1 MIKDL
6 LSVMSKIPLLSLFGQ
21 VGAFCGLKCI
31 LNRSHARTI
40 VQTVR
45 LSFFFQFYRLDALR
59 IDNYSTT
66 VYVLGHKYVLDLSQS
81 HFNPRLTARDWVTL
95 SWARNSLMPANLTFF
110 NSGFLISNMSKTR
123 ARDCWRNVDFPYIT
137 EQFLITVLPWN
148 KYVIF
153 PSVSHFQHKLLPQM
167 CHGS

>member
-6 LSVMSKIPLLSLFGQ
+6 QSVMSKIPLLSLFGKL
-21 VGAFCGLKCI
+21 VHFADWKLFKPLA
-31 LNRSHARTI
+31 RSYYCSDCPVVI
-40 VQTVR
+40 
-45 LSFFFQFYRLDALR
+45 FFQFYRLDALR

-81 HFNPRLTARDWVTL
+81 HFNPRLAARDWVTL
-95 SWARNSLMPANLTFF
+95 SWARNSLMSANLTFF
-110 NSGFLISNMSKTR
+110 NSGFLISNMSKTH

>member
-1 MIKDL
+1 MHYYYF
-6 LSVMSKIPLLSLFGQ
+6 FGQ

-45 LSFFFQFYRLDALR
+45 LSFFSSFTDSMPFELT
-59 IDNYSTT
+59 II
-66 VYVLGHKYVLDLSQS
+66 VYVLGHIYVLGLSQS
-81 HFNPRLTARDWVTL
+81 HFNPRLAARAEVTL

-123 ARDCWRNVDFPYIT
+123 AHDCWRNVDFPYIT